1 MQFDFENCTN
11 EDAVHYNDNG
21 DDNDSNCKEDIDEEI
36 DQSQQILDLSLH
48 NDLYLCALVQQSS
61 LFILCK

>member
-11 EDAVHYNDNG
+11 EDAVRYKDNG
-21 DDNDSNCKEDIDEEI
+21 DDDSNCKKDIDEEI
-36 DQSQQILDLSLH
+36 DQSKFLDLSLH
-48 NDLYLCALVQQSS
+48 NHLYLCALVLQSS